1 MRNNTTYS
9 YSYLLLAY
17 LQLKVSFSFLPIH
30 SSVLLFVLELNAY
43 ALVQPVPHAFCW
55 LTLTRKSKNKTKS
68 VCP

>member
-1 MRNNTTYS
+1 MRNNTTCS

-43 ALVQPVPHAFCW
+43 ALVQPVPHVF
-55 LTLTRKSKNKTKS
+55 LLVNTDKKK
-68 VCP
+68 